1 MNDRSIEENLNKV
14 ELSTA
19 AKNFGQ
25 VGSTGLE
32 RYGGYVYEE
41 FIPTLRLPQNL
52 KVYKEM
58 SSNDATIGGILFLFE
73 SMMKKLPW
81 SVKPGGDKLVDKTA
95 TKFVEEC
102 MDDME
107 HSWMDFIVEAL
118 SMFIYGWAWHE
129 IVYKVRNNKNSKYPD
144 GRIGWAKLPIRSQN
158 SWNSWVY
165 DEKDPDKLIGMEQLD
180 NNAINK
186 IVTIPYEK
194 SLLFR
199 TKSYRNSPEG
209 VSLLRTA
216 YRCVSDDT
224 DILTPKGWI
233 NIVDLNKKD
242 KVYTL
247 NAEKDRIETEPV
259 LKMNEYDYDGELI
272 NAKSRYVDQ
281 LVTPNHRMWVKRY
294 GKENYEFIEAKDC
307 LKSYS
312 FKATSNLAI
321 RGPKKIKLGSYKVD
335 VNLWA
340 KFLGIWMAEGC
351 TWEAKEGSSNPSR
364 RETCLCQN
372 EGEVSNDI
380 RWVLDRLPWHFGEKR
395 DKRKSKLNRWIGT
408 HSELYN
414 ELAYLG
420 KARTKFVPDYVFKWA
435 KEDIKTFLLYYFK
448 GDGSIAGNLKDYKG
462 TKILF
467 TASKQLAED
476 LMHLGFLAGY
486 RPSVRLQT
494 LSKGRFS
501 QNELYVVTLGKEFT
515 DRMQAKWVKVKY
527 KGKVYCPTTNN
538 GIIYIRRNGK
548 CSWTGNSW
556 FYKKRIEEIEG
567 IGIER
572 DLAGLPVITVP
583 EGIDIWDP
591 DNSQGVILKAYLEK
605 LVSNI
610 RRDKN
615 EGVLLPAGYEFELA
629 TSGSSRQFDTTK
641 IIDRYDQRIAMTVL
655 ADIILMGHTNS
666 GSFALAK
673 SKTNMLGASLEA
685 MADNIKNIINKVAIP
700 KLMDLNTFRGCTKYP
715 ELIRG
720 EIEAPDTAKL
730 GDAMQRFRDM
740 GMAWFPN
747 EKTEDYIRASMG
759 LPVLTEE
766 EKKELKAQQEKEQA
780 EAKAQQQAMSGRES
794 AEHETDDK
802 GDFNSTYEEAG
813 MKKFLKKLLGIKKGD
828 E

>member
-1 MNDRSIEENLNKV
+1 MSDRDITENLNKV
-14 ELSTA
+14 EPSTA

-25 VGSTGLE
+25 IGSTGLE

-41 FIPTLRLPQNL
+41 FLPNLRMPQNL

-129 IVYKVRNNKNSKYPD
+129 IVYKVRTDKNSKYPD

-158 SWNSWVY
+158 SWNGWVY
-165 DEKDPDKLIGMEQLD
+165 DEKDPDQLIGMEQLD

-194 SLLFR
+194 SLLLR

-216 YRCVSDDT
+216 YRS
-224 DILTPKGWI
+224 WI
-233 NIVDLNKKD
+233 
-242 KVYTL
+242 
-247 NAEKDRIETEPV
+247 
-259 LKMNEYDYDGELI
+259 
-272 NAKSRYVDQ
+272 
-281 LVTPNHRMWVKRY
+281 
-294 GKENYEFIEAKDC
+294 F
-307 LKSYS
+307 
-312 FKATSNLAI
+312 
-321 RGPKKIKLGSYKVD
+321 
-335 VNLWA
+335 
-340 KFLGIWMAEGC
+340 
-351 TWEAKEGSSNPSR
+351 
-364 RETCLCQN
+364 
-372 EGEVSNDI
+372 
-380 RWVLDRLPWHFGEKR
+380 
-395 DKRKSKLNRWIGT
+395 
-408 HSELYN
+408 
-414 ELAYLG
+414 
-420 KARTKFVPDYVFKWA
+420 
-435 KEDIKTFLLYYFK
+435 
-448 GDGSIAGNLKDYKG
+448 
-462 TKILF
+462 
-467 TASKQLAED
+467 
-476 LMHLGFLAGY
+476 
-486 RPSVRLQT
+486 
-494 LSKGRFS
+494 
-501 QNELYVVTLGKEFT
+501 
-515 DRMQAKWVKVKY
+515 
-527 KGKVYCPTTNN
+527 
-538 GIIYIRRNGK
+538 
-548 CSWTGNSW
+548 
-556 FYKKRIEEIEG
+556 KKRIEEIEG

-572 DLAGLPVITVP
+572 DLAGLPVINVP
-583 EGIDIWDP
+583 EDIDIWDP
-591 DNSQGVILKAYLEK
+591 DNPQGVTLKAYLEK

-615 EGVLLPAGYEFELA
+615 EGVLLPANYELKLLS
-629 TSGSSRQFDTTK
+629 TGSSRQFDTNK
-641 IIDRYDQRIAMTVL
+641 IVERYDQRMAMTVL

-700 KLMDLNTFRGCTKYP
+700 KLMDLNTFRGYTKYP

-759 LPVLTEE
+759 LPVLTTE
-766 EKKELKAQQEKEQA
+766 EKKELKAQQEKEQREA
-780 EAKAQQQAMSGRES
+780 EAAQQQAMSGRES

-802 GDFNSTYEEAG
+802 QDFNSTYEEAG
-813 MKKFLKKLLGIKKGD
+813 LKKFMKWLTRRGD

>member
-1 MNDRSIEENLNKV
+1 MSERDITENLKKV

-41 FIPTLRLPQNL
+41 FLTNLRLPQNL

-81 SVKPGGDKLVDKTA
+81 SVKPGGDKLVDKTVA
-95 TKFVEEC
+95 NFVQEC

-129 IVYKVRNNKNSKYPD
+129 IVYKVRSTKNSKYSD

-165 DEKDPDKLIGMEQLD
+165 DEINPDKLIGMEQID
-180 NNAINK
+180 NNRK
-186 IVTIPYEK
+186 DGTVVTIPYEK

-216 YRCVSDDT
+216 YR
-224 DILTPKGWI
+224 
-233 NIVDLNKKD
+233 
-242 KVYTL
+242 
-247 NAEKDRIETEPV
+247 A
-259 LKMNEYDYDGELI
+259 
-272 NAKSRYVDQ
+272 
-281 LVTPNHRMWVKRY
+281 
-294 GKENYEFIEAKDC
+294 
-307 LKSYS
+307 
-312 FKATSNLAI
+312 
-321 RGPKKIKLGSYKVD
+321 
-335 VNLWA
+335 
-340 KFLGIWMAEGC
+340 
-351 TWEAKEGSSNPSR
+351 
-364 RETCLCQN
+364 
-372 EGEVSNDI
+372 
-380 RWVLDRLPWHFGEKR
+380 
-395 DKRKSKLNRWIGT
+395 
-408 HSELYN
+408 
-414 ELAYLG
+414 
-420 KARTKFVPDYVFKWA
+420 
-435 KEDIKTFLLYYFK
+435 
-448 GDGSIAGNLKDYKG
+448 
-462 TKILF
+462 
-467 TASKQLAED
+467 
-476 LMHLGFLAGY
+476 
-486 RPSVRLQT
+486 
-494 LSKGRFS
+494 
-501 QNELYVVTLGKEFT
+501 
-515 DRMQAKWVKVKY
+515 
-527 KGKVYCPTTNN
+527 
-538 GIIYIRRNGK
+538 
-548 CSWTGNSW
+548 W

-591 DNSQGVILKAYLEK
+591 DNSQGVTLKAYLEK

-629 TSGSSRQFDTTK
+629 TSGSNRQFDTCK

-700 KLMDLNTFRGCTKYP
+700 KLMDLNTFRGYTKYP
-715 ELIRG
+715 ELVRG
-720 EIEAPDTAKL
+720 EIEAPEMDKL
-730 GDAMQRFRDM
+730 ADSMQKFRDM

-747 EKTEDYIRASMG
+747 EKTENYVRASMG

-766 EKKELKAQQEKEQA
+766 EKKELKAQQEKEQREA
-780 EAKAQQQAMSGRES
+780 EAQAQTKPMSGRES
-794 AEHETDDK
+794 AEHESDDK
-802 GDFNSTYEEAG
+802 GEFNSLYEEAG
-813 MKKFLKKLLGIKKGD
+813 LKKFMKRLFNIKKGD